1 MSIGLNCESH
11 RVEQSSRTSLR
22 KIGKD
27 RERDD
32 DVQSEEYE
40 DEFADRKA
48 KKSRVLI
55 DRRVDTEGKMDGRT
69 DTWIEKREDGIWSS
83 ASWLIS
89 SRNHESRACTRAT
102 GRSQG

>member
-1 MSIGLNCESH
+1 MSIGLNCESN

-22 KIGKD
+22 KIGKG

-40 DEFADRKA
+40 EEFADRKA
-48 KKSRVLI
+48 KKSRVFI

-69 DTWIEKREDGIWSS
+69 GHMDRKERRCY
-83 ASWLIS
+83 LVV
-89 SRNHESRACTRAT
+89 
-102 GRSQG
+102 SQLANFQ